1 MVRIFLAFPL
11 PLNLRK
17 QLQQMF
23 SGYSNAAG
31 FRWAPEENLHIT
43 IFFIGEVEEEK
54 IPLIREK
61 INFADTAGSLQCFG
75 RVLKNQKFFRFCQ
88 LR

>member
-17 QLQQMF
+17 QLKQMF

-31 FRWAPEENLHIT
+31 FRWTPEENLHIT
-43 IFFIGEVEEEK
+43 IFY
-54 IPLIREK
+54 R
-61 INFADTAGSLQCFG
+61 
-75 RVLKNQKFFRFCQ
+75 
-88 LR
+88 